1 MVTRRRVRFD
11 AVHRF
16 EVSPDGHT
24 IALSAFLK
32 DAKESV
38 LEARTSAGSIELA
51 RRTQPEI
58 VVVQGWSPDGQFVL
72 FTTLNTT
79 KEPPHD
85 LWRVPVWGGPAN
97 VSARSTA
104 DTDQSD
110 CRESNGHGDR
120 VHDGHTAAGTV
131 DDGERPAAIA
141 VTGRVSIRFRQRCR
155 VQPTPWIVAIEKSI
169 SLKIVHVE
177 C

>member
-1 MVTRRRVRFD
+1 MNDAHELKGLVRHLLTAGSKDEVVYEYSAQSPIRRI
-11 AVHRF
+11 HRF

-38 LEARTSAGSIELA
+38 LEVRTSAGSIELA

-58 VVVQGWSPDGQFVL
+58 VVVQGWSRDGQFVL

-85 LWRVPVWGGPAN
+85 LWRVPVWGGPSERLGAI
-97 VSARSTA
+97 
-104 DTDQSD
+104 
-110 CRESNGHGDR
+110 NG
-120 VHDGHTAAGTV
+120 GTQINPIAV
-131 DDGERPAAIA
+131 NPTGTAIA
-141 VTGRVSIRFRQRCR
+141 YTTGSPLQELWMMENALPR
-155 VQPTPWIVAIEKSI
+155 
-169 SLKIVHVE
+169 
-177 C
+177 